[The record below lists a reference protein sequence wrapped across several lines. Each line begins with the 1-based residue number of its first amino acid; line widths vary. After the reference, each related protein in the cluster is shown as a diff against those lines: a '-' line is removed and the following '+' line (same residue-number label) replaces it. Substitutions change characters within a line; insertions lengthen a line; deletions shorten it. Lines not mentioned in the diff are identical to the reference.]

1 MTNIQLLKKIWE
13 VVYDPTLDT
22 LETIQNY
29 FHPEYEQCIN
39 GIKLE
44 LSQYI
49 LHVIEQKK
57 NILIQSIEYTHF
69 LEKEDEL
76 FVIYFPKG
84 NDKQNKAIDAEVIA
98 YIEFKDQKIFRIYG
112 QVRLIQGNLSD
123 VDMS

>member
-1 MTNIQLLKKIWE
+1 MTNIQLLKKIWGM
-13 VVYDPTLDT
+13 VYDPKLDT
-22 LETIQNY
+22 FETIQNY
-29 FHPEYEQCIN
+29 FHSEYEQCIN
-39 GIKLE
+39 GTKME
-44 LSQYI
+44 LSHYI

-57 NILIQSIEYTHF
+57 NILIESIEYTHF

-84 NDKQNKAIDAEVIA
+84 KDKQNKAIDAEVIA

-112 QVRLIQGNLSD
+112 HVRLIQGNLSD